1 MANTFL
7 TPSIIAQEA
16 LMQLENNLVFGNLV
30 NRNYSSEFRAKVGDT
45 ITVRKPITFQVDEFK
60 DNINLQDINESGV
73 PVTMDKLLD
82 VSFAI
87 DTKDLTLSISD
98 FSERYIAPAMSAF
111 AQDIDSRLAQ
121 LALDVP
127 YFVGTAGTTPNAV
140 SDITAV
146 RKVMNDNKVPM
157 AGRNLVL
164 DTAADAKL
172 LELDTFNRVDAS
184 GSSDAL
190 VNANLG
196 RKFGYDIYMDQ
207 NVATV
212 SNADLTSTAPK
223 VSTAADA
230 GATTLTISDSTL
242 TGTIKRGTLFTV
254 AGSTQTFVVTE
265 DATAAGN
272 AAVIKIAPAVKEGIA
287 ENAAVTFVGDH
298 AANIAF
304 HKNAFSLVSVPLDK
318 PMGQENSATV
328 NYKGLGLRVT
338 YGYVQTKKQDIIS
351 IDGLFGFKTL
361 TPELACVLLG

>member
-1 MANTFL
+1 MANSFL
-7 TPSIIAQEA
+7 TPAIIAQEA

-30 NRNYSSEFRAKVGDT
+30 NRSYSSEFRAKVGDT
-45 ITVRKPITFQVDEFK
+45 ITVRKPVTFKVDDFK
-60 DNINLQDINESGV
+60 DNINLQDIQESSV
-73 PVTMDKLLD
+73 PVTVDKLLD

-87 DTKDLTLSISD
+87 DSRDMTLSID
-98 FSERYIAPAMSAF
+98 KFSERYIAPAMSAF
-111 AQDIDSRLAQ
+111 AQEIDSRLAQ

-146 RKVMNDNKVPM
+146 RKVMGDNKVPT
-157 AGRNLVL
+157 AGRKLVL

-172 LELDTFNRVDAS
+172 LELDAFNRVDAS

-212 SNADLTSTAPK
+212 TNGDLKTAAPK
-223 VSTAADA
+223 VSAVVDP
-230 GATTLTISDSTL
+230 GATSITITDTSL
-242 TGTIKRGTLFTV
+242 TGTIKHGTLFTV
-254 AGSTQTFVVTE
+254 AGSTQQFVVTE

-272 AAVIKIAPAVKEGIA
+272 AAVVKIAPAVKDGLA
-287 ENAAVTFVGDH
+287 QNAAITIVKDH
-298 AANIAF
+298 TANVAF
-304 HKNAFSLVSVPLDK
+304 HKNAFTLVSVPLNK
-318 PMGQENSATV
+318 PMGQANSATV
-328 NYKGLGLRVT
+328 DYNGLGLRVT